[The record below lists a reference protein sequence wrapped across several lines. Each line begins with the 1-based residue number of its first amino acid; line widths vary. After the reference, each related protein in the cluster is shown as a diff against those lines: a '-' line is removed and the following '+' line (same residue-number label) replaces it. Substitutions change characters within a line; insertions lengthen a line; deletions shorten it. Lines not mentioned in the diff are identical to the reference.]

1 MGNFVRDALFEKEII
16 IKSDGL
22 DIRSYQDV
30 SDTVDWLAFLI
41 NNDFQYKTINVGSDN
56 AISILNLAKKI
67 KKVLKSEAEIKIKN
81 NIFPDDNSRRRN
93 YVPNLKRAYEIGLSQ
108 KVNLEDSIIKLSS
121 RINNIKN

>member
-1 MGNFVRDALFEKEII
+1 MGNFVRDALFEKEIV

-81 NIFPDDNSRRRN
+81 NIFPIII
-93 YVPNLKRAYEIGLSQ
+93 LEEEIMYL
-108 KVNLEDSIIKLSS
+108 I
-121 RINNIKN
+121 